1 MSRSGGKSP
10 KGPVAIAKRIGWLIE
25 QFYGGSVRA
34 AARRWGI
41 TRPTLIRLLDGV
53 IKRPRNNAFEKIA
66 ASSGATLAWL
76 VSGEGDPPTPPP
88 PAVMLATPALAKW
101 ESLVAS
107 LDLSEPFAQ
116 ALLALPRTIRVAYNG
131 LVLEGMDR
139 ADQSRINHEARAR
152 AEELE
157 VRAWH
162 TLFEG
167 LIESYVRA
175 ALKRKLESESLLTMM
190 QFSPVAMSLFAHP
203 VTGPRSTADLNAWK
217 EAMGVAAQGWRYP
230 PAEGPSRESPLGDS
244 SHGPRKRKSVKGRV
258 RKQ

>member
-1 MSRSGGKSP
+1 MSRSAPKSQ
-10 KGPVAIAKRIGWLIE
+10 KDPVAIAKRISWLIE

-34 AARRWGI
+34 AARQWGI

-53 IKRPRNNAFEKIA
+53 IKRPRSNAFEKIA

-76 VSGEGDPPTPPP
+76 LSGEGNPPTPPP
-88 PAVMLATPALAKW
+88 PAAMLATPALTKW
-101 ESLVAS
+101 ESLVDG
-107 LDLSEPFAQ
+107 LDLGEPFAQ
-116 ALLALPRTIRVAYNG
+116 AVSALPRTIRVAYNG

-139 ADQSRINHEARAR
+139 ADQSRINNEARAR

-167 LIESYVRA
+167 LIKSYGRA
-175 ALKRKLESESLLTMM
+175 AFKRKLESESLLTMM

-203 VTGPRSTADLNAWK
+203 VTGPKSGADLNVWK

-230 PAEGPSRESPLGDS
+230 PAEGPSREPPLGDS
-244 SHGPRKRKSVKGRV
+244 SHGPRKRENLKGRM
-258 RKQ
+258 RK